1 MRSTKIFLV
10 CAGIAAL
17 GLSACKKN
25 FIDKAPQSSLTTGNF
40 FKTANDAETSLI
52 GAYST
57 MRNGFYQYNNLLFT
71 DGRSDNCYVN
81 GDDNTGEWPLENFTY
96 LPSNTKIGGEWADL
110 YNMIASANTVLDN
123 VPKITDPALTAVRK
137 NQILAEARFL
147 RAMHY
152 YWLVTEWGPTPLVVT
167 TNYGNNYTPKRAP
180 VAEVYAQIV
189 ADLQFADSNLPVTAA
204 SNDSLS
210 IKHQIG
216 RATKGA
222 ADALLAKVYAQMGD
236 YANCLVYCNKVI
248 DGSQYTLLP
257 DFANLWGVANKNN
270 AESIFEIQGNQTGT
284 YYNYGAEIFD
294 YVSSDNWPKRNI
306 GSYDLIQ
313 AFVAEGDTAT
323 SPRYHATFNWQ
334 IANAAFNMP
343 LNAWDPAK
351 PIPFVNKLPDA
362 GGFDSP
368 DDIELLRYADII
380 LLAAEANNQLGNT
393 AAAITQLNQIRTR
406 AGIPNTTATT
416 KTDLALAIL
425 NERRLELVNEGCRWH
440 DLLRANA
447 NGTINIL
454 TLMNSQRDSNGNL
467 LKYGI
472 SGAGVTQN
480 ELLFPIATTEM
491 QLNPNLTQNPGY

>member
-1 MRSTKIFLV
+1 MRSTIIFLAG
-10 CAGIAAL
+10 AGIVAL
-17 GLSACKKN
+17 GLSACKKS

-52 GAYST
+52 GAYAT

-96 LPSNTKIGGEWADL
+96 APSNTKVGGEWSDL

-123 VPKITDPALTAVRK
+123 VPNITDPALTATRK

-152 YWLVTEWGPTPLVVT
+152 YWLVTEWGPTPLVLT
-167 TNYGNNYTPKRAP
+167 TNYNGSYTPKRAS

-189 ADLQFADSNLPVTAA
+189 ADLQFADANLPVSAA
-204 SNDSLS
+204 SNDPLN
-210 IKHQIG
+210 KNQIG

-222 ADALLAKVYAQMGD
+222 ADALLAKTYAQMGD
-236 YANCLVYCNKVI
+236 YANCLIYCNKVI
-248 DGSQYTLLP
+248 DEGQYTLLP
-257 DFANLWGVANKNN
+257 HFANLWGVANKNN

-294 YVSSDNWPKRNI
+294 YVPSDNWPKRNI

-313 AFVAEGDTAT
+313 AFAAESDTAT
-323 SPRYHATFNWQ
+323 NERYHATFNWQ

-351 PIPFVNKLPDA
+351 PIPFTNKMPDA

-368 DDIELLRYADII
+368 DDIELIRYADII
-380 LLAAEANNQLGNT
+380 LLAAEANNQLGNIP
-393 AAAITQLNQIRTR
+393 AATTELNQIRTR
-406 AGIPNTTATT
+406 AGVANTTATT
-416 KTDLALAIL
+416 KGALALAIL

-447 NGTINIL
+447 NGTINIIA
-454 TLMNSQRDSNGNL
+454 LMNSQHDSNGNL
-467 LKYGI
+467 LKYGPN
-472 SGAGVTQN
+472 GAGVNQNLLIFPMPTN
-480 ELLFPIATTEM
+480 EL

>member
-1 MRSTKIFLV
+1 MRITKIFLV
-10 CAGIAAL
+10 CAGIVAF
-17 GLSACKKN
+17 GLSACKKS
-25 FIDKAPQSSLTTGNF
+25 FIDKVPQSSLTTGNF
-40 FKTANDAETSLI
+40 FKTANDAETSLT
-52 GAYST
+52 GAYAT

-96 LPSNTKIGGEWADL
+96 APSNSKIGGEWSDL

-123 VPKITDPALTAVRK
+123 VPNITDPALTTTRK

-152 YWLVTEWGPTPLVVT
+152 YWLVTEWGPTPLVLT
-167 TNYGNNYTPKRAP
+167 TNYKGNYSPKRAS

-189 ADLQFADSNLPVTAA
+189 ADLQFADANLTATPA
-204 SNDSLS
+204 NG
-210 IKHQIG
+210 QVG

-222 ADALLAKVYAQMGD
+222 ADALLAKAYAQMGD
-236 YANCLVYCNKVI
+236 YTNCLTYCNKVI
-248 DGSQYTLLP
+248 NGGQYSLLP
-257 DFANLWGVANKNN
+257 NYGNLWGVANKNN
-270 AESIFEIQGNQTGT
+270 AESIFEIQVTQTGT

-313 AFVAEGDTAT
+313 AFAAEGDTT
-323 SPRYHATFNWQ
+323 NSQRYHATFNWQ

-343 LNAWDPAK
+343 LNAWNAAK
-351 PIPFVNKLPDA
+351 PIPFTNKMPDA

-368 DDIELLRYADII
+368 DDIELMRYADII

-393 AAAITQLNQIRTR
+393 AAATTELNQIRTR
-406 AGIPNTTATT
+406 AGVANTTATT
-416 KTDLALAIL
+416 KSDLALAIL
-425 NERRLELVNEGCRWH
+425 NERRLELVNEGTRWN

-454 TLMNSQRDSNGNL
+454 TLMNNQHDSNGNL

-472 SGAGVTQN
+472 SGAGVTQTQ
-480 ELLFPIATTEM
+480 LLFPIATNEL